1 MRLKELEGYL
11 QQVDG
16 FENPKVDLEQYPTT
30 PHIAAHMLYTM
41 DTSFGDIEGKLVGDL
56 GCGCG
61 VLSIGSCILGSGMTI
76 GFDIDSDA
84 LEIASRNCVE
94 FESDNFEL
102 VQCDVQQ
109 ILLCHKWKKKFD
121 TIVMNPPFGT
131 KNNKGIDLEFLQLA
145 IAMANTS
152 VYSLHKTATR
162 EHIRKKAIEW
172 GVKIDVL
179 AELRF
184 DLAASYKFHKRK
196 TVDIAVDFIR
206 IDCSATSGAHGSS
219 NSH

>member
-61 VLSIGSCILGSGMTI
+61 VLSIGSCILGSVMTI

-84 LEIASRNCVE
+84 LEIASRNSVE

-109 ILLCHKWKKKFD
+109 ILPRHKWKKKFD

-131 KNNKGIDLEFLQLA
+131 KNNKGSIYWSIFSGCGD
-145 IAMANTS
+145 
-152 VYSLHKTATR
+152 TALTMIMR
-162 EHIRKKAIEW
+162 
-172 GVKIDVL
+172 
-179 AELRF
+179 
-184 DLAASYKFHKRK
+184 
-196 TVDIAVDFIR
+196 
-206 IDCSATSGAHGSS
+206 
-219 NSH
+219 

>member
-61 VLSIGSCILGSGMTI
+61 VLSIGSCVLGSAMTI

-84 LEIASRNCVE
+84 LEIASRNYVE

-109 ILLCHKWKKKFD
+109 ISPCDKWKKKFD

-131 KNNKGIDLEFLQLA
+131 KNNKGRIYWPIFLDGRDVAL
-145 IAMANTS
+145 M
-152 VYSLHKTATR
+152 KTMMTK
-162 EHIRKKAIEW
+162 EDQI
-172 GVKIDVL
+172 
-179 AELRF
+179 
-184 DLAASYKFHKRK
+184 FHL
-196 TVDIAVDFIR
+196 
-206 IDCSATSGAHGSS
+206 
-219 NSH
+219 